1 MKQARLAR
9 RMLLALLM
17 PAVGY
22 CTYPTVEEAQ
32 SLFTA
37 ELMNSTNVIMTGVYD
52 DFRCRL
58 VQPVSTDGRRAVE
71 SIVLDAVTSIV
82 VHVSTN
88 IIDES
93 VGVRIIENRGI
104 YFDMLGYSMFDFQT
118 NAAECVR
125 LAEYI
130 GSVREADFSSSLAKS
145 RGFAVRMFLSTN
157 ETEMV
162 ELRLR
167 EEELQRE
174 RKKMQDVKRHL
185 QIRVLEANTAVRR
198 YRRGLLSLCGKSV
211 AGCRRIMSD
220 EEFTVF
226 TNELVTVSHATKD
239 EQRGLFW
246 DLKQSSH

>member
-88 IIDES
+88 IID
-93 VGVRIIENRGI
+93 VRI
-104 YFDMLGYSMFDFQT
+104 
-118 NAAECVR
+118 
-125 LAEYI
+125 
-130 GSVREADFSSSLAKS
+130 
-145 RGFAVRMFLSTN
+145 
-157 ETEMV
+157 
-162 ELRLR
+162 
-167 EEELQRE
+167 
-174 RKKMQDVKRHL
+174 
-185 QIRVLEANTAVRR
+185 
-198 YRRGLLSLCGKSV
+198 
-211 AGCRRIMSD
+211 
-220 EEFTVF
+220 
-226 TNELVTVSHATKD
+226 
-239 EQRGLFW
+239 
-246 DLKQSSH
+246 